1 MKIVIADKDS
11 VGTDMD
17 YSIYDELGEV
27 TYYDDKVTEE
37 NAAER
42 LEGANVLVIN
52 KSQITDKL
60 LDAAPDLELIC
71 EFATGFDNA
80 NIPA

>member
-1 MKIVIADKDS
+1 
-11 VGTDMD
+11 MD

-42 LEGANVLVIN
+42 LKGANVLVIN
-52 KSQITDKL
+52 KSQIMTGV
-60 LDAAPDLELIC
+60 LIK
-71 EFATGFDNA
+71 
-80 NIPA
+80 IPLHI